1 MRSWFVLACIAGI
14 LSGCWGF
21 CIKLA
26 LSDGADFFVITVI
39 SSVMAFAVPLGV
51 AWYRRVRKGMAVQA
65 HAGGAIGVARP
76 PDGTAVAG
84 NGTSAPNLWLA
95 LVSGLLAGGGQLGYF
110 GALSEGP
117 ASIVAPLSGLYPA
130 VTIVLSVVL
139 LKEQVGKLELLGIAL
154 ALLAPVLM
162 LL

>member
-26 LSDGADFFVITVI
+26 LSDGADFFVVTVI
-39 SSVMAFAVPLGV
+39 SSVMAFAVPLVV
-51 AWYRRVRKGMAVQA
+51 AWYRSARKGRADPADSQSAV
-65 HAGGAIGVARP
+65 GGAGA
-76 PDGTAVAG
+76 PDGAAAAG
-84 NGTSAPNLWLA
+84 SGTSAASLWLA
-95 LVSGLLAGGGQLGYF
+95 LLSGLLAGGGQLGYF
-110 GALSEGP
+110 GALSQGP

-139 LKEQVGKLELLGIAL
+139 LEEKPGKVEVLGIAL

-162 LL
+162 LM